1 MEIPSGLT
9 MNSLIWLTSPRPDDE
24 GWTAR
29 IIEDVDTICRAN
41 GVPFQVYTVPS
52 RALLEDTFDKIADA
66 ARQGCRPVL
75 HIDMH
80 GSIEHGLEIAGS
92 KEFMSWPALAGKLRG
107 INMATGNNT
116 CVIAASCFAF
126 HAIKQVSIT
135 QASPFFLLVAPE
147 DKATVG
153 FLEAKT
159 AAFYAELFSTLDIMQ
174 AIANH
179 LTPAMK
185 TFHCERMFMIGLAR
199 YILRYCIGKGGAER
213 RESLLTDSVAVAKP
227 RTQGDMRALRKSIK
241 NAIKPDQALVD
252 KFAAVFLAGKPC
264 GFTIDDVMKEAE
276 AAQALKK

>member
-1 MEIPSGLT
+1 M
-9 MNSLIWLTSPRPDDE
+9 
-24 GWTAR
+24 AR
-29 IIEDVDTICRAN
+29 A
-41 GVPFQVYTVPS
+41 Y
-52 RALLEDTFDKIADA
+52 
-66 ARQGCRPVL
+66 
-75 HIDMH
+75 
-80 GSIEHGLEIAGS
+80 
-92 KEFMSWPALAGKLRG
+92 GKLRG
-107 INMATGNNT
+107 INVATGNNT

-135 QASPFFLLVAPE
+135 RASPFFMLVAPE

-179 LTPAMK
+179 LRPAVK

-199 YILRYCIGKGGAER
+199 YILRYCVGKGATER
-213 RESLLTDSVAVAKP
+213 RESPLTDSIAVTKSH
-227 RTQGDMRALRKSIK
+227 GDMRAMRKSIK

-252 KFAAVFLAGKPC
+252 KFAAVFLPGKPC
-264 GFTIDDVMKEAE
+264 GFTIHDVMKEVA